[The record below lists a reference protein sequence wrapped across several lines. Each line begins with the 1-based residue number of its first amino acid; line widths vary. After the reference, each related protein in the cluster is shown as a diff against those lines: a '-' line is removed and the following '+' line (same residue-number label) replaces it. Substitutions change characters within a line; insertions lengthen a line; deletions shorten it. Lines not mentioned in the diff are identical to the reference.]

1 MNAHHPCKQPYC
13 LSQKF
18 VVFGTPMDLKAH
30 VVEEHG
36 AEMSSRDKKDARR
49 VEAEFAFEEI
59 GGGRRQRERGNNST
73 RDREPPPSAP
83 PPPAS
88 RQPTNVRRRDFG
100 ANLTDAVQSQNANTP
115 SHTQVRT
122 ASPLPAA
129 DVDPIVA
136 E

>member
-1 MNAHHPCKQPYC
+1 MNAHHPCKQPFC

-18 VVFGTPMDLKAH
+18 VVFNTAMDLKAH

-49 VEAEFAFEEI
+49 VEADFEFEEVAA
-59 GGGRRQRERGNNST
+59 GRRRRERGNNGT
-73 RDREPPPSAP
+73 RDREPPTSAP
-83 PPPAS
+83 PPQAS
-88 RQPTNVRRRDFG
+88 RQPANARRRDFG
-100 ANLTDAVQSQNANTP
+100 ANLTEGVQPQNGNT
-115 SHTQVRT
+115 SNHMQNRT
-122 ASPLPAA
+122 PSPLPVA